1 MELPFKSA
9 RVSTLAHAT
18 EDEQKVIAALRV
30 LLSNDVEIKGTK
42 LKGHYGNPIVSF
54 GASIGQK
61 RTLHEL
67 WQRVVEK
74 LRAGELEKIGGIV
87 DDRTD
92 EFCHLYLRFDKQ
104 QAYAGELALTDSG
117 DAIHLTLKVAAYP
130 ARKEVAAKLVKEFI
144 FKQKTRAGVG
154 FLMRPSDVNEAEA

>member
-9 RVSTLAHAT
+9 KVSTLAHAT
-18 EDEQKVIAALRV
+18 EDEQKIIVALRV
-30 LLSNDVEIKGTK
+30 LLSKDIEIKGIK

-54 GASIGQK
+54 GASIEQK
-61 RTLHEL
+61 KPLHEL

-74 LRAGELEKIGGIV
+74 LRAGGLEKIGEIV

-92 EFCHLYLRFDKQ
+92 ESCHLYLRFDKQ

-130 ARKEVAAKLVKEFI
+130 ARKEVAAKLVKEFV
-144 FKQKTRAGVG
+144 FKKS
-154 FLMRPSDVNEAEA
+154 SDQNEAEA